1 MAQCGKWKV
10 PVEMTTV
17 TIEVDDDL
25 FARVRR
31 MAEVRRMTVSEM
43 LERLLR
49 VAAAPPL
56 QPSELPPLTRQ
67 ALGMLPPMSDEQAER
82 VLDEERTRKH
92 GWP

>member
-1 MAQCGKWKV
+1 
-10 PVEMTTV
+10 MTTV

-25 FARVRR
+25 FARARR
-31 MAEVRRMTVSEM
+31 MAEVRKMTVSEM

-67 ALGMLPPMSDEQAER
+67 ALGMLPPMTDEQVER
-82 VLDEERTRKH
+82 ILDEQRTRKH
-92 GWP
+92 GSP